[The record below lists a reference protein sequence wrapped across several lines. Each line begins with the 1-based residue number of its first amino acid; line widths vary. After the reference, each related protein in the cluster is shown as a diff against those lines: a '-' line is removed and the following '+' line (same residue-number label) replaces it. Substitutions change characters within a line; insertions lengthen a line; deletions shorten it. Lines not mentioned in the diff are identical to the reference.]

1 MAYAERA
8 YAFDI
13 LDLEQAPQSDCEAL
27 NRLASD
33 QRETVAQHC
42 PACGGEGGRCLV
54 EMMEEL
60 VVAES
65 VPDKG
70 TDRLM

>member
-1 MAYAERA
+1 MTYGERA

-13 LDLEQAPQSDCEAL
+13 LDFEQAPRSDCEAL

-60 VVAES
+60 VAAET
-65 VPDKG
+65 VPGKG
-70 TDRLM
+70 NDRLM